1 MEVIL
6 TEREKLPNIVGDWG
20 TFKGIATADGG
31 ANGALKRTHS
41 TASKYS
47 YVNPAL
53 TTVDIYSLSIDAAS
67 TTGTGAGVYKSNAH
81 VQPNAMVACY
91 WRRIQ

>member
-20 TFKGIATADGG
+20 TFKGMAVADGG

-53 TTVDIYSLSIDAAS
+53 ATVDIYSLSFDAAS
-67 TTGTGAGVYKSNAH
+67 TTGSGYGVYKDNAH
-81 VQPNAMVACY
+81 VQPNAVVATY
-91 WRRIQ
+91 WKRRQ